1 MAQKVN
7 ALPDMNRED
16 FTPVPSTGS
25 HDSIVDVKKSDVARM
40 SALPDAN
47 QSTVLPGYVVA
58 TGDPNQQNGRMV
70 VPAMDRDSGTYKT
83 GQDETPYATPG
94 YPHYGC
100 YDSSKGH
107 DN

>member
-7 ALPDMNRED
+7 ALPDANRMD
-16 FTPVPSTGS
+16 NTPDPIVSTHTIGA
-25 HDSIVDVKKSDVARM
+25 DVRYSDADRNP
-40 SALPDAN
+40 ALPDAN
-47 QSTVLPGYVVA
+47 QETVLPRIQIS
-58 TGDPNQQNGRMV
+58 TGDPNQQNGRTV
-70 VPAMDRDSGTYKT
+70 IPTMDRDSGTYKT